1 MSDIAICHL
10 FTEMDFFTALF
21 ADEDMFRFLM
31 QKDIVVVESET
42 TQVLFVLVL
51 LALVARFSQTIWL
64 LGYMTTV
71 LYCVKHQGWYVENVY
86 MWTPQGRLLLFKPAL
101 QTAGLAAAAWLGAQ
115 HARISRTTVL
125 IVTAVALLLS
135 MKIEV

>member
-71 LYCVKHQGWYVENVY
+71 LYCVKHVENVY